1 MSQMLQHDAFPMLA
15 LCASYLIFMMI
26 AIGHLTGAVR
36 IKRGVAANPEDF
48 EAFRLEAGDVSVSD
62 PNVTRYERVHR
73 NHIESTLPFLAVG
86 MIYLATGPSA
96 GLATG
101 LITAFT
107 ILRTVFTVCYINS
120 LQPWRSISFVCGELC
135 LAVMLIQTGW
145 YGLTHL

>member
-1 MSQMLQHDAFPMLA
+1 MLA
-15 LCASYLIFMMI
+15 LCSSYLILLMI
-26 AIGHLTGAVR
+26 AIGHITGGVR
-36 IKRGVAANPEDF
+36 IKRGVASNPEDF
-48 EAFRLEAGDVSVSD
+48 EAFKLAAGDVSVTNPD
-62 PNVTRYERVHR
+62 VTRYERIHR

-86 MIYLATGPSA
+86 MVYLATGPSA

-120 LQPWRSISFVCGELC
+120 IQPWRSISFICAELC
-135 LAVMLIQTGW
+135 FVVMVVQTGW